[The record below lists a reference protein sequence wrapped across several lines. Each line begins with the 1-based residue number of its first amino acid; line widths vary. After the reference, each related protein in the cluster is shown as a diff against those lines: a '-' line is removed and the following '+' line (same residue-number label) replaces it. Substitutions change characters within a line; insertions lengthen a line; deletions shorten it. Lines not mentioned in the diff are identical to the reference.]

1 MRIFLALLLTLLA
14 VNSFAYTIKSIKYE
28 GMYHISEP
36 VALRMLKFEVGDDI
50 DDETIDKA
58 IKAYYKQGYFADI
71 WVDFTDG
78 ELTFNFKEKALISK
92 VELKGWKESDNEIL
106 DSVVQIKRGSLYD
119 KKKLEAAKKRIIDA
133 ISQDAKIDSVVEIKE
148 EKLENG
154 SIKVTFVVNEGEEII
169 IEKQQYS
176 GVFDL
181 DPDEFDDVIANKEHE
196 FMGWFWGRND
206 GKMRLTDL
214 QYDHL
219 RIRDLYMQYGYLD
232 AEINE
237 PYVKV
242 NFDNYTA
249 DMSYQIYEGEPY
261 TISKV
266 TINQVKK
273 VIDNEPILDLISMEA
288 GETFNIKTFRSD
300 SQKIKTLI
308 ADLSYAFVQVVPDL
322 KKNKETH
329 EVEVVFKIM
338 PGEKVKIRNVII
350 AGNNRTLDRIIR
362 RELYLGPGDMYSLT
376 DLTDSRNSLGRLGFF
391 EGNTIEEKRVDNK
404 TMDLVVKVK
413 EAPTGN
419 IQIGGGYGS
428 YGGLLVS
435 LAVEDRNV
443 WGSGINVGVKAER
456 SSLTSNYSFSI
467 SNPRLNDS
475 DFSGN
480 FSVYTSDY
488 EYNDYS
494 VLSDGFSLGVG
505 HRFTRHISGYLSYGF
520 SANDY
525 EFSED
530 YNGTINGSNDYFDF
544 FESYAKSSVTAS
556 VKFDNT
562 DDYYL
567 PRKGFT
573 ASQSVETAGVGADA
587 QFIKTRTNFGAY
599 KGLEDWIGFDLIA
612 RYKARFNYVKETG
625 YLPLAER
632 FYMGGIGSVRGYESY
647 SLSPQVLETYSDGST
662 EERRVGGEYTG
673 SNSVELSFPLVPKA
687 KMRLVTFVDYGFI
700 GTSSDSGATFIPGTD
715 SVTRG
720 GYGAGLEW
728 FSPVGPIQL
737 MFARPLGEEEGDKTS
752 VFEFTMGQ
760 RF

>member
-1 MRIFLALLLTLLA
+1 MRIFLAFLLTLLA
-14 VNSFAYTIKSIKYE
+14 VNTYAYTIKSIKYE

-50 DDETIDKA
+50 DEKKIDKA
-58 IKAYYKQGYFADI
+58 IKYYYNQGYFEDI
-71 WVDFTDG
+71 WVDMSDDG
-78 ELTFNFKEKALISK
+78 VLTFHVKEKPLISK
-92 VELKGWKESDNEIL
+92 VELKGWKSNDSEIL

-133 ISQDAKIDSVVEIKE
+133 ISQDAKIDSVVEIQE

-154 SIKVTFVVNEGEEII
+154 SIQVTFLVNEGEEII
-169 IEKQQYS
+169 IEKLQYS
-176 GVFDL
+176 GVKELDSEDFD
-181 DPDEFDDVIANKEHE
+181 EVIANKEHE
-196 FMGWFWGRND
+196 FMGWLWGRND
-206 GKMRLTDL
+206 GKMRLPDL

-219 RIRDLYMQYGYLD
+219 RIRDLYMQHGYLD
-232 AEINE
+232 ADINE

-242 NFDNYTA
+242 DFDSYTA
-249 DMSYQIYEGEPY
+249 EMSYQIFEGKPY
-261 TISKV
+261 TISKI
-266 TINQVKK
+266 TINQVKE
-273 VIDNEPILDLISMEA
+273 VIDEAAIRELIHLTP
-288 GETFNIKTFRSD
+288 GETFNIKTFRD
-300 SQKIKTLI
+300 DAQRIKTLI

-322 KKNKETH
+322 KKNKDKQ

-338 PGEKVKIRNVII
+338 PGEKVRIRNVII

-362 RELYLGPGDMYSLT
+362 REIYLGPGDMYSLT
-376 DLTDSRNSLGRLGFF
+376 DLSDSRNALGRLGFF

-435 LAVEDRNV
+435 ISVEDRNV
-443 WGSGINVGVKAER
+443 WGSGINVGIRGEK
-456 SSLTSNYSFSI
+456 SSMASTYSFSI

-488 EYNDYS
+488 EYNDYA
-494 VLSDGFSLGVG
+494 VLSDGFSAGVG
-505 HRFTRHISGYLSYGF
+505 HRFTRHLSGYVSYGY
-520 SANDY
+520 S
-525 EFSED
+525 
-530 YNGTINGSNDYFDF
+530 SNSYDF
-544 FESYAKSSVTAS
+544 FDDFNQTYYGDADNLVNYYEDYAKSSITVS
-556 VKFDNT
+556 VRFDNT

-573 ASQSVETAGVGADA
+573 ASQSVETAGIGADA
-587 QFIKTRTNFGAY
+587 EFVKTRTTFGAY
-599 KGLEDWIGFDLIA
+599 KGLEEWVGFDLIA
-612 RYKARFNYVKETG
+612 RYKARAYYVKETG
-625 YLPLAER
+625 YLPIAER
-632 FYMGGIGSVRGYESY
+632 FYMGGIGSIRGYEAY
-647 SLSPQVLETYSDGST
+647 SISPEVKYQDENGDMVET
-662 EERRVGGEYTG
+662 RVGGEYTA
-673 SNSVELSFPLVPKA
+673 SNSFELSFPLVPKA
-687 KMRLVTFVDYGFI
+687 KMRIVTFVDYGYI
-700 GTSSDSGATFIPGTD
+700 GTSSDSGANFITND
-715 SVTRG
+715 LTRG
-720 GYGAGLEW
+720 GYGAGIEW

-737 MFARPLGEEEGDKTS
+737 MFAKPLMEEDGDKTS